1 MPKPRHMKHCIIIGA
16 SHAGAQLCVSLRQG
30 GWEGDI
36 TVIGDEVDLP
46 YHRPPLSKDF
56 LSGNKA
62 IEDILLRPA
71 SVYENANVVM
81 KLGTRV
87 GAIDR
92 DAKTILTE
100 NGETLSYDKLVLAT
114 GARVRH
120 LPVPGA
126 ELEGVFYLR
135 DTNDVRAIKA
145 SVAAGRRAVII
156 GGGYIGLETAAS
168 LRKQGM
174 EVTVLEAMPRIL
186 QRVTAPELSRFYKR
200 IHSEEGVN
208 ILEGVMATAIKQ
220 SGDALSVK
228 TSDEQSFDAD
238 MVIIGIGVIPNVE
251 LAEKAG
257 LDVGNGIEVNG
268 FCQTS
273 DPDIYAAGDVT
284 WHFNLIYER
293 HIRLESVPNA
303 TEQAKTVALH
313 MNGNPKPYNSLPWFW
328 SDQFDLKLQIAG
340 LSEGYDDIVIRGDI
354 EKGRSFA
361 AFYFKGDKILAVD
374 AVNSPREFM
383 FTRMALAK
391 GQVIDKKILSDLE
404 ADLKSAIK

>member
-1 MPKPRHMKHCIIIGA
+1 MKQCIIIGA

-30 GWEGDI
+30 GWEGGI
-36 TVIGDEVDLP
+36 TLIGDEPDLP

-56 LSGNKA
+56 LSGDKA
-62 IEDILLRPA
+62 IDEILLRPA
-71 SVYENANVVM
+71 SVYENANVEM

-87 GAIDR
+87 GAIDSK
-92 DAKTILTE
+92 AKTVLTDD
-100 NGETLSYDKLVLAT
+100 GETLAYDKLILAT

-145 SVAAGRRAVII
+145 GVAEGIQAVII

-174 EVTVLEAMPRIL
+174 EVTVIEAMPRIL
-186 QRVTAPELSRFYKR
+186 QRVTAPELSNFYKR
-200 IHSEEGVN
+200 IHFEEGVN
-208 ILEGVMATAIKQ
+208 ILEGIMASEIK
-220 SGDALSVK
+220 SSEKALSVH
-228 TSDEQSFDAD
+228 TSCEQSFDAD

-251 LAEKAG
+251 LAQMAG
-257 LDVGNGIEVNG
+257 LDIGNGIEVNE

-284 WHFNLIYER
+284 WHFNPIYDR

-303 TEQAKTVALH
+303 TEQAKTVASH
-313 MNGNPKPYNSLPWFW
+313 INGKPKPYNSLPWFW

-354 EKGRSFA
+354 DSSRSFA
-361 AFYFKGDKILAVD
+361 AFYFKGNQILAVD

-383 FTRMALAK
+383 FTKMALTK
-391 GQVIDKKILSDLE
+391 GQALDKIILANAD
-404 ADLKSAIK
+404 ADLKSAVL